1 MNYYQDLTLIANA
14 EINLGYIWQKVFQQ
28 VHIAL
33 VDKGY
38 EYVRK
43 ENDGTETTL
52 RGSKIAVSFPCYG
65 DNAYPLGNKLRLL
78 AQEQAFL
85 EGLGIEKWLSRLL
98 DYVQIDS
105 IEAVPS
111 SVSYAG
117 FRQKRVKGEKRL
129 EQSLQKK
136 AKHISDKFGLDFND
150 TLQELNKKYAFNEEK
165 MPYIQVESQ
174 SSATDDRKPRF
185 KLFIEKAKLAG
196 PQQGRFDCY
205 GLSKTA
211 TVPWFD

>member
-1 MNYYQDLTLIANA
+1 MNYYQDLTLIANT
-14 EINLGYIWQKVFQQ
+14 EVNLGYIWQKVYQQ

-33 VDKGY
+33 VENGY
-38 EYVRK
+38 DYARK
-43 ENDGTETTL
+43 ESDGSETTL

-65 DNAYPLGNKLRLL
+65 DKDYPLGNKLRLL
-78 AQEQAFL
+78 AQEQATL
-85 EGLGIEKWLSRLL
+85 EGLGIEKWLSRLQ

-111 SVSYAG
+111 SVSFAG

-136 AKHISDKFGLDFND
+136 AKHLSDKFGQDFHRILQD
-150 TLQELNKKYAFNEEK
+150 LKKKHTFKKETL
-165 MPYIQVESQ
+165 PYIQVESQ
-174 SSATDDRKPRF
+174 SSATDERTPRF
-185 KLFIEKAKLAG
+185 KLFIEKFELAE
-196 PQQGRFDCY
+196 PQQGSFDCY

-211 TVPWFD
+211 TVPWF

>member
-1 MNYYQDLTLIANA
+1 MNYYQDLTLIANT
-14 EINLGYIWQKVFQQ
+14 EVNLGYIWQKVFQQ

-33 VDKGY
+33 VENGY
-38 EYVRK
+38 EHVRK
-43 ENDGTETTL
+43 EYDVTETTL

-65 DNAYPLGNKLRLL
+65 DKTYPLGNKLRLL

-85 EGLGIEKWLSRLL
+85 EGLGIEKWLSRLF

-105 IEAVPS
+105 IKAVPS

-129 EQSLQKK
+129 EQSLQRK

-150 TLQELNKKYAFNEEK
+150 TLQEMKRKHAFNEETL
-165 MPYIQVESQ
+165 PYIQVESQ
-174 SSATDDRKPRF
+174 SSATDSQKPRF
-185 KLFIEKAKLAG
+185 KLFIEKVESAE
-196 PQQGRFDCY
+196 PQQGEFDCY

-211 TVPWFD
+211 TIPWFD

>member
-1 MNYYQDLTLIANA
+1 MNYYQDITLIFNA

-33 VDKGY
+33 VQNGY

-43 ENDGTETTL
+43 EKDGVETIL
-52 RGSKIAVSFPCYG
+52 RGSKIAVSFPCYA

-78 AQEQAFL
+78 AQEQVLL
-85 EGLGIEKWLSRLL
+85 EKLGIEKWLCRLL
-98 DYVQIDS
+98 DYVKIDS

-129 EQSLQKK
+129 ELSLQKK
-136 AKHISDKFGLDFND
+136 AKHLADKFGKDFNS
-150 TLQELNKKYAFNEEK
+150 TLQDLKKKHVFNEEK
-165 MPYIQVESQ
+165 LPYIKVESQ
-174 SSATDDRKPRF
+174 SSATADRKPRF
-185 KLFIEKAKLAG
+185 KLFIEKIELAD
-196 PQQGRFDCY
+196 PQQGTFDCY

-211 TVPWFD
+211 TVPWF